1 LEKKMKNLF
10 EVQAELRTDAGKG
23 ASRRLRHAGQ
33 VPAIVYGGDDA
44 PVSITLEHNKFLRHL
59 EEEAFYAHILT
70 LVIDGKKNK
79 VVLKDLQRHPASDVR
94 IMHADFL
101 RIDANQAMTMTVQ
114 LHFIGED
121 VAPGVKEG
129 GAVSH
134 LMTDV
139 EISCM
144 PADLPEYIE
153 IDISALE
160 LDASIHLTELVLP
173 KGVTLTALSHSQEE
187 HLEEGERSS
196 YDQAVVNIHTPRVV
210 VEVEEDE
217 VAAGDVEVAG
227 EEASEEASED

>member
-1 LEKKMKNLF
+1 MKNLF

-33 VPAIVYGGDDA
+33 VPAILYGGKDA
-44 PVSITLEHNKFLRHL
+44 PVSISLEHNKFLRHL

-70 LVIDGKKNK
+70 LVVDGKKNK

-114 LHFIGED
+114 LHFMGAD

-153 IDISALE
+153 VDISELA
-160 LDASIHLTELVLP
+160 LDASIHLTELVMP
-173 KGVTLTALSHSQEE
+173 KGVTLTALSHTQDEQ
-187 HLEEGERSS
+187 LEEGERSS
-196 YDQAVVNIHTPRVV
+196 YDQAVVNIHTPRVI
-210 VEVEEDE
+210 VEVEEDD
-217 VAAGDVEVAG
+217 VAEDDAEAGDDDA
-227 EEASEEASED
+227 EETTED